1 MPIER
6 RPKAKNRK
14 NPDKFQCQL
23 CTSEYFYKHA
33 LQYHIARN
41 HVEAKQCDFCKKL
54 IETPAH
60 MEQHIKLEHKY
71 NQLYSCNI
79 CGEFKS
85 GSLFDISTHK
95 WIVHQDWTFEA
106 KTASPEKVTIKSE
119 KDIKQEPKTSETKDE
134 IVPSVSQPQSA
145 TIKVA
150 MEIKEELPDDSIDL
164 EDPLAI

>member
-1 MPIER
+1 M
-6 RPKAKNRK
+6 
-14 NPDKFQCQL
+14 D
-23 CTSEYFYKHA
+23 
-33 LQYHIARN
+33 
-41 HVEAKQCDFCKKL
+41 
-54 IETPAH
+54 
-60 MEQHIKLEHKY
+60 QHIKLEHKY

-134 IVPSVSQPQSA
+134 IVQSA

-164 EDPLAI
+164 EEQNGHNDAINLELGQNDTIDSEEPIQKENVVFKLDEDIDLKDPLAI

>member
-1 MPIER
+1 M
-6 RPKAKNRK
+6 
-14 NPDKFQCQL
+14 D
-23 CTSEYFYKHA
+23 
-33 LQYHIARN
+33 
-41 HVEAKQCDFCKKL
+41 
-54 IETPAH
+54 
-60 MEQHIKLEHKY
+60 QHIKLEHKY

-134 IVPSVSQPQSA
+134 IVQSA

-164 EDPLAI
+164 EEQNGHNDAINLELGQNDTIDLEEPIQKVSSWMKTLI